1 MPSERLTVKLLN
13 VQVLRAYGALAVA
26 FYHTGFSMGIGLGL
40 PIGSFGV
47 SIFFVI
53 SGFIMAM
60 ICEKNPQEF
69 LSRRIA
75 RIVPLYWL
83 LTGLVFLIGN
93 FRPALLGATTV
104 DSISLLK
111 SLFFVPYLTHGTY
124 FPILFLGWSLNY
136 EMYFYLLIA
145 GALVVNKRYAP
156 LIASAAMITVLLALR
171 ALNAGGA
178 AAFYA
183 HPITLEF
190 ALGILCY
197 YFFRKL
203 SAERVRDHREF
214 IVCGTALAGLTMI
227 ATAVNL
233 IGPANAVIVGC
244 TSTIMVLGAVLLD
257 KGGVS
262 VRWPALILLGDA
274 SYVIYLIHPY
284 CEEGLN
290 KIVARAFPTFS
301 TKTWVGMPLALIVT
315 MVVSIFLYRYLDKP
329 LHLFF
334 LKLLTRSKQP
344 RNISTAVPSS
354 IERPGEAAQ
363 AEDSSHATFAE
374 EFSLKRKTL

>member
-1 MPSERLTVKLLN
+1 VLRFAAVVAETRRFERLMPSERLTVKLLN
-13 VQVLRAYGALAVA
+13 VQALRAYGALAVA
-26 FYHTGFSMGIGLGL
+26 FYHTGFSLAIGLRR

-60 ICEKNPQEF
+60 ICDSNPRQF

-83 LTGLVFLIGN
+83 LTALVFLIGTV
-93 FRPALLGATTV
+93 RPGLLGGTTV
-104 DSISLLK
+104 DGISLLK

-171 ALNAGGA
+171 ALNVGGA

-183 HPITLEF
+183 HPIILEF
-190 ALGILCY
+190 VLGILCY
-197 YFFRKL
+197 YGFRGL
-203 SAERVRDHREF
+203 SVERIRDNRGL
-214 IVCGTALAGLTMI
+214 IICTSTIAGLAMV

-233 IGPANAVIVGC
+233 IGPINAVIVGC
-244 TSTIMVLGAVLLD
+244 TSTILVLGAVLLD
-257 KGGVS
+257 KAGAS
-262 VRWPALILLGDA
+262 VRWPILILLGDA

-290 KIVARAFPTFS
+290 KIVARVLPTFS
-301 TKTWVGMPLALIVT
+301 TKTWMGMPMALAVT
-315 MVVSIFLYRYLDKP
+315 VAASFFIYKYVDNP

-334 LKLLTRSKQP
+334 
-344 RNISTAVPSS
+344 RNILCKRGELPRGVDVPQ
-354 IERPGEAAQ
+354 PTGAQ
-363 AEDSSHATFAE
+363 AAND
-374 EFSLKRKTL
+374 